1 MIHLPLVLY
10 NKGQEN
16 TKDLHEKTSFG
27 GFWAEIKNIAQMT
40 QMTKERQKL
49 SFDAGR
55 VELMTETWIMG
66 TVIDFTGQQ
75 KEKFVLHGG

>member
-1 MIHLPLVLY
+1 M
-10 NKGQEN
+10 NG
-16 TKDLHEKTSFG
+16 T
-27 GFWAEIKNIAQMT
+27 IKNIAQMT
-40 QMTKERQKL
+40 QMTKERQKV